1 MRRRHFVQMGLL
13 GLLNLSRSDYA
24 ASLSQSRPIKRK
36 PLPRRILGRTGEKV
50 SIIGLG
56 GIVVMDE
63 TQESANR
70 IVRTSF
76 EQGVN
81 YFDVA
86 PSYGN
91 AEEILGEALKPFR
104 EQVFLACKTQER
116 SRRGAEEELDLSLQR
131 LQTDHIDL
139 YQFHGLTEI
148 RDVNQAL
155 GRRGAIEAVIRAK
168 EEGKIRYIGFSAH
181 SSEAALLAMERFDF
195 DTILFPVNYVCFFKA
210 NFGPDVIQRAQD
222 KKMGILGLKALAR
235 QPWPSEEMKK
245 HWPKCWYQ
253 PVLDPEEAY
262 LALRFSLTQPVTAV
276 IPPGDIRLFRQ
287 ALEMA
292 HSHAPLNDK
301 EERQLRLQ
309 AESLEPLFSL
319 QS

>member
-1 MRRRHFVQMGLL
+1 MGVL
-13 GLLNLSRSDYA
+13 GLMTFSRSDYA
-24 ASLSQSRPIKRK
+24 VSRIQNQRIKRK
-36 PLPRRILGRTGEKV
+36 PLPKRILGRTGEKI
-50 SIIGLG
+50 SIIGMG
-56 GIVVMDE
+56 GIVVVNE
-63 TQESANR
+63 NQESANLIIR
-70 IVRTSF
+70 NAV

-86 PSYGN
+86 PSYDN
-91 AEEILGEALKPFR
+91 AEETLGIALKPFR
-104 EQVFLACKTQER
+104 EQVFLAGKTQER
-116 SRRGAEEELDLSLQR
+116 SRRRAEEELNRSLQR
-131 LQTDHIDL
+131 LQTDYIDL

-181 SSEAALLAMERFDF
+181 SSEAALRAMERFDF
-195 DTILFPVNYVCFFKA
+195 DTILFPINYVCYFKA
-210 NFGPDVIQRAQD
+210 NFGPDVIHAARE

-253 PVLDPEEAY
+253 PVSNPEEAY
-262 LALRFSLTQPVTAV
+262 LALRFALTQPVTAV

-287 ALEMA
+287 ALEIA
-292 HSHAPLNDK
+292 HSYTPLNDE
-301 EERQLRLQ
+301 EERRLRIQ
-309 AESLEPLFSL
+309 AESLEPLFTL
-319 QS
+319 QP